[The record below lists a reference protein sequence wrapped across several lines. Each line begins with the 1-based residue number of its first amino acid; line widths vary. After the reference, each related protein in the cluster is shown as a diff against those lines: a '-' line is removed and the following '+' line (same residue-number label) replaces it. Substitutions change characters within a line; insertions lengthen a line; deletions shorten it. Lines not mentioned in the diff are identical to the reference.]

1 MCCSDILDC
10 RRHETTGSAARVLS
24 ILSSYGVF
32 VRVWGKPVPGT
43 DPDYGRELFFLFYE
57 NPWAGKQKK
66 TLTGVKKM
74 LNREPNVNLMQKNRS
89 YINSFCFTVC
99 KIHNL

>member
-1 MCCSDILDC
+1 LDC
-10 RRHETTGSAARVLS
+10 HRHETTRSAARVLS

-43 DPDYGRELFFLFYE
+43 DPDYGRELFFRFYE
-57 NPWAGKQKK
+57 NLWAGKQKK

-89 YINSFCFTVC
+89 YINPFCFTVC